1 MKDKVRFY
9 GVRGSI
15 ATPGLQTRATGG
27 NTSCVRVDLG
37 GECIVLDGGTGLRAL
52 GAEIGNRPLKATILF
67 SHLHWDHIQGIPFFG
82 PLYNPESRIT
92 LVGPEGL
99 EDALQAQ
106 MSRPNF
112 PVGMEVMGAKIKF
125 LTVYPGDAFAVGSVK
140 VETAALNHPGG
151 AIGYRLSRNGRTV
164 AYLCDHEHTDYGFG
178 DELRDLARD
187 ADLLIYDAQYLP
199 EEYPQKTGWGHS
211 TYEIGAE
218 LARAAGARRLVLTH
232 HEPSRSD
239 AEVDSMECRVRVMF
253 NNAWA
258 AREGGEFE
266 LGGKAESVPA
276 DRMLERYLATTLATG

>member
-1 MKDKVRFY
+1 MKDKVRFF

-15 ATPGLQTRATGG
+15 ATPGLYTRTTGG

-37 GECIVLDGGTGLRAL
+37 GECIILDGGTGLRAL
-52 GAEIGNRPLKATILF
+52 GAEIGNRPLEGTILF

-92 LVGPEGL
+92 LAGPEGL
-99 EDALQAQ
+99 EDALRAQ

-125 LTVYPGDAFAVGSVK
+125 LTVHPGDAFAIGPVK

-151 AIGYRLSRNGRTV
+151 AIGYRLSRNGRV
-164 AYLCDHEHTDYGFG
+164 VVYLCDNEHTDYGFG
-178 DELRDLARD
+178 DALRNLARE

-211 TYEIGAE
+211 TYEVGAK
-218 LARAAGARRLVLTH
+218 LAIAAGARQLALTH
-232 HEPSRSD
+232 HEPARSD
-239 AEVDSMECRVRVMF
+239 LEVDAMESRARVLF
-253 NNAWA
+253 ENTWA

-266 LGGKAESVPA
+266 FGTKSKTVPD
-276 DRMLERYLATTLATG
+276 DRMLERYLATNLATG